1 MHRRGMNSLTDGA
14 RAERLTP
21 ERAAEYRELMLHAY
35 ADHPDAFTSSV
46 AERGAMPLSWWG
58 KRLAP
63 DPEAS
68 ERVYGAIVDGRLAGA
83 VGLSFEPREKARHKA
98 LLFGMYV
105 PQRSRNQGLG
115 AMLVRAALEGARER
129 PEVKLVQLTVT
140 DVNHAARALYEK
152 HGFVAFG
159 TEPFAVAVDGAYV
172 AKLHMSCAL
181 DPAFAAPPAPAG
193 FLAHAH
199 VMADYNAWMNGK
211 LYEAAAALS
220 DAQRKADQGAFF
232 KSIHG
237 TLNHVLLADRVWLA
251 RFGGPAFAARP
262 LDTELYGEFAELRRE
277 RAATDAAIEA
287 WVAGATGER
296 LAGILSYTSITAPRP
311 RTMPLWMAVAH
322 FFNHQTH
329 HRGQVTTLI
338 KQQGVDP
345 GVTDLMWS
353 PAVQAAAT

>member
-1 MHRRGMNSLTDGA
+1 MNERSA
-14 RAERLTP
+14 APRAERLAP
-21 ERAAEYRELMLHAY
+21 DRAAEYRELMLQAY

-46 AERGAMPLSWWG
+46 GERAAMPLSGWE
-58 KRLAP
+58 KRLDVEP
-63 DPEAS
+63 DAG

-98 LLFGMYV
+98 HIFGMYV
-105 PQRSRNQGLG
+105 PRRSRNQGLG
-115 AMLVRAALEGARER
+115 AMLVRAALAGARER

-140 DVNHAARALYEK
+140 DVNHAARSLYEK

-159 TEPFAVAVDGAYV
+159 TEPFAVAVDGGYV

-181 DPAFAAPPAPAG
+181 DAAFAASPAPVG
-193 FLAHAH
+193 FLAHARA
-199 VMADYNAWMNGK
+199 MADYNAWMNAK

-220 DAQRKADQGAFF
+220 DAGRKSDQGAFF

-237 TLNHVLLADRVWLA
+237 TLNHILLADRVWLA
-251 RFGGPAFAARP
+251 RFGGPAFPARP
-262 LDTELYGEFAELRRE
+262 LDTELYADFGELCGE

-287 WVAGATGER
+287 WVAGTTDVV

-338 KQQGVDP
+338 KQQGIDP

-353 PAVQAAAT
+353 PSVQAAAT